1 MLPSAAPEKKYIY
14 LFFYHLPDELLILLA
29 RRGILLAPGKRAISI
44 VDPFIYKHQ
53 VWKLNSCP
61 PATVADGLE
70 NLPATLF
77 FTLSCFKWQCV
88 TASEK

>member
-1 MLPSAAPEKKYIY
+1 M
-14 LFFYHLPDELLILLA
+14 PDQASELLILLA
-29 RRGILLAPGKRAISI
+29 RRGILLAPGKGAISI
-44 VDPFIYKHQ
+44 VDPFIYMHQ

-77 FTLSCFKWQCV
+77 LLFLVLNGSV
-88 TASEK
+88 